1 MDDVAHS
8 TPAQLPSIGL
18 NKIQRGTSQAVRLSA
33 DYGLDLDPS
42 RPFDYMSALPG
53 ASGVISTGTF
63 SKTIAPGLRLGWV
76 FGHPDIVGLCTTL
89 CSAAKPNGRSTVLCA
104 GIGSYL
110 TSGQWDTQ
118 IARVQALYRE
128 KMEVVASSV
137 EEHCGPWL
145 SFDRPAGGFYLWLKL
160 NQGLPST
167 MVNEA
172 AAARGLLLRS
182 GQMYYRYSLLEGL
195 ENDEQVEASGEDDR
209 FLRLCFS
216 QPSLEELEQV
226 GARLAAACADV
237 AARLEEG
244 AEAEEG
250 VEVTAAA
257 ARL

>member
-1 MDDVAHS
+1 MCR
-8 TPAQLPSIGL
+8 
-18 NKIQRGTSQAVRLSA
+18 IQPIVTDLHTRRAYA

-76 FGHPDIVGLCTTL
+76 FGHPDIVRLCTTL

-104 GIGSYL
+104 GLGDYL
-110 TSGQWDTQ
+110 LSGKWDAQ
-118 IARVQALYRE
+118 IRRVQELYRK
-128 KMEVVASSV
+128 KMDVVASSV

-145 SFDRPAGGFYLWLKL
+145 KFDRPAGGFYLWLKL
-160 NQGLPST
+160 NDDLPST
-167 MVNEA
+167 LVNEA
-172 AAARGLLLRS
+172 AGDRGLLLRS
-182 GQMYYRYSLLEGL
+182 GQMYYRYALLEGL
-195 ENDEQVEASGEDDR
+195 DGDEQVEESGENDR

-226 GARLAAACADV
+226 GPRLAAACADV
-237 AARLEEG
+237 AARLKH
-244 AEAEEG
+244 EAEENAEA
-250 VEVTAAA
+250 VAT